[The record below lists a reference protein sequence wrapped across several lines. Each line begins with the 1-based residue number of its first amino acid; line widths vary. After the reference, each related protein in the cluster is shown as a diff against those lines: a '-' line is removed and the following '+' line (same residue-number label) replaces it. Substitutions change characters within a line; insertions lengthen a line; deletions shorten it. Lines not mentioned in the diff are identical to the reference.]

1 MKRVLATSPLAISHR
16 RVVVTGVGAISP
28 LGQSFVSTWENLIS
42 PTISSDTGITTFE
55 EALALQELPSDVL
68 DRDLRLGKMLPCQVA
83 APVRNVPYDTRTS
96 RFVQFALQATDE
108 AVKSSN
114 LTEWLGLTA
123 VNTSDHMDEELQYRR
138 TRAGACIASG
148 MSSIR
153 EVINVYQIMESKNSL
168 RRINPHFVPKIL
180 TNAPSSRVSLE
191 FQLQGPNLAPS
202 TACAAGGH
210 AIGEAMRCIQYGDAD
225 IMIAGGTEACID
237 PLSMG
242 GFCRLKAL
250 STKFNDM
257 PLSASRPFDDDRD
270 GFVMGEGASV
280 LVLEEMEHA
289 IERGANILCELRGY
303 GLSGDAYHVT
313 SPDPDGK
320 GAERAIRMALERAG
334 LEPGDVDYVNAHATS
349 TPMGDEIEERIIN
362 KVLCDEDHRTND
374 LHVSSTKGAT
384 GHLLGAA
391 GAMEAAITVNAI
403 VKGLAPQSRNL
414 NKESPKGFFKHVI
427 DSPERKDI
435 NVAIN
440 NSFGFGGTNAC
451 LVFASAPPTVASTK
465 NSSL

>member
-1 MKRVLATSPLAISHR
+1 
-16 RVVVTGVGAISP
+16 
-28 LGQSFVSTWENLIS
+28 
-42 PTISSDTGITTFE
+42 
-55 EALALQELPSDVL
+55 
-68 DRDLRLGKMLPCQVA
+68 
-83 APVRNVPYDTRTS
+83 
-96 RFVQFALQATDE
+96 
-108 AVKSSN
+108 
-114 LTEWLGLTA
+114 
-123 VNTSDHMDEELQYRR
+123 MD
-138 TRAGACIASG
+138 
-148 MSSIR
+148 
-153 EVINVYQIMESKNSL
+153 
-168 RRINPHFVPKIL
+168 
-180 TNAPSSRVSLE
+180 
-191 FQLQGPNLAPS
+191 
-202 TACAAGGH
+202 
-210 AIGEAMRCIQYGDAD
+210 
-225 IMIAGGTEACID
+225 
-237 PLSMG
+237 
-242 GFCRLKAL
+242 
-250 STKFNDM
+250 
-257 PLSASRPFDDDRD
+257 
-270 GFVMGEGASV
+270 
-280 LVLEEMEHA
+280 HA

-414 NKESPKGFFKHVI
+414 NKESPKGFFKHII
-427 DSPERKDI
+427 DSPESKDI

>member
-1 MKRVLATSPLAISHR
+1 MKRLLALSPLAVSHR
-16 RVVVTGVGAISP
+16 RVVVTGIGAISP
-28 LGQSFVSTWENLIS
+28 LGQTFVSTWENLIS
-42 PTISSDTGITTFE
+42 PAISTDTGITTLE
-55 EALALQELPSDVL
+55 EALAVQHLPSDIL
-68 DRDLRLGKMLPCQVA
+68 DRDMKLGRILPSQVA
-83 APVRNVPYDTRTS
+83 APVRNIPYDARTS

-108 AVKSSN
+108 AVRSSN
-114 LTEWLGLTA
+114 LTEWLCLAA
-123 VNTSDHMDEELQYRR
+123 VDTSDKIDDKLQYRR

-153 EVINVYQIMESKNSL
+153 EAINAYQIMESKNSI

-180 TNAPSSRVSLE
+180 CNAPSSRVSLQ
-191 FQLQGPNLAPS
+191 FHLQGPNLAPS

-250 STKFNDM
+250 STTFNDE
-257 PLSASRPFDDDRD
+257 PLSASRPFDSNRD

-280 LVLEEMEHA
+280 LILEEMEHA

-320 GAERAIRMALERAG
+320 GADRAIRMALERAG

-349 TPMGDEIEERIIN
+349 TPMGDEIEERTIN
-362 KVLCDEDHRTND
+362 KVLCDEDHRTSD

-414 NKESPKGFFKHVI
+414 SIREDSPKGFFKHIV
-427 DSPERKDI
+427 DSPEKKDI

-451 LVFASAPPTVASTK
+451 LVFAAVPPTVAST
-465 NSSL
+465 